1 MRERVLYECTSYELW
16 FLDFSK
22 ESVSFI
28 SGRETKI
35 VLFFNSFDDFVVWR
49 RS

>member
-1 MRERVLYECTSYELW
+1 MCECTSYDELLV
-16 FLDFSK
+16 LDFSK
-22 ESVSFI
+22 ESVSFV
-28 SGRETKI
+28 SGRETKV